1 MVIEKKVTVAEFS
14 FFKKINLGRA
24 FEHNLDIGGME
35 FEGSNFQG
43 FKYPGLGG
51 GGGSESF
58 DRRIKFVSVPTL
70 AYASQRS
77 INDV

>member
-1 MVIEKKVTVAEFS
+1 MTVAEFS

-24 FEHNLDIGGME
+24 FEHNLDLDRME

-43 FKYPGLGG
+43 FKYPGLEEG

-77 INDV
+77 INNV